1 MTMNIL
7 LVGSG
12 AREHTIAWKLRQSP
26 RVEELL
32 VAPGNAG
39 TAQIAR
45 NLPQTKANDI
55 EGIVRAAREHK
66 VHLVVV
72 GPEEPLTL
80 GLVDRLTAEGIA
92 AFGPS
97 KAAAHLEGSKA
108 FCKELCQRHGI
119 PHARGASF
127 TSRDDA
133 RAYLREF
140 DRVPVVKASGLAA
153 GKGAI
158 VCETQEEALQ
168 AIDRMLVEGVFGE
181 AGRTVVIEERLSGPE
196 ISVFAFTDGRT
207 VVPMV
212 PACDYKRA
220 FDGDEGPNTGG
231 MGSFSQPAWYD
242 AALAETV
249 RTRILEPAVRGMEAE
264 GRPYRGVLYG
274 GLMITADG
282 PKVLEFNC
290 RFGDPEAQVTLPRLK
305 SDLAVILWAVATDQL
320 HKADVQWSDEACV
333 GVVMAS
339 GGYPD
344 EYDTGFPIAGL
355 SSVEEDALIFH
366 AGTRLDE
373 EGGVV
378 TSGGRV
384 LTVAALG
391 ASLSEARGKAYR
403 NVQRIHF
410 SKCHY
415 RRDIAAPSQQA
426 VAE

>member
-1 MTMNIL
+1 MNVL

-12 AREHTIAWKLRQSP
+12 AREHTIAWKVRQSP

-108 FCKELCQRHGI
+108 FCKELCQRYGI

-220 FDGDEGPNTGG
+220 FDADAGPNTGG

-249 RTRILEPAVRGMEAE
+249 RTAILEPAVRGMEAE

-274 GLMITADG
+274 GLMITNDG

-355 SSVEEDALIFH
+355 SSVDEDALVFH

-415 RRDIAAPSQQA
+415 RRDIAAPAQGA
-426 VAE
+426 VRE

>member
-1 MTMNIL
+1 MNIL
-7 LVGSG
+7 LVGGG

-26 RVEELL
+26 RVDELL

-39 TAQIAR
+39 TARIAR
-45 NLPQTKANDI
+45 NLPQIKANDL
-55 EGIVRAAREHK
+55 EGIVQATREHK
-66 VHLVVV
+66 IDLVVV
-72 GPEEPLTL
+72 GPEEPLVL
-80 GLVDRLTAEGIA
+80 GLVDRLAAEGIA
-92 AFGPS
+92 AFGSS
-97 KAAAHLEGSKA
+97 KAASHLEGSKA
-108 FCKELCQRHGI
+108 FCKELCQRYGI

-133 RAYLREF
+133 RSYLKEF
-140 DRVPVVKASGLAA
+140 DQVPVVKASGLAA

-158 VCETQEEALQ
+158 ICETQEEALQ
-168 AIDRMLVEGVFGE
+168 TIDRMISESVFGE
-181 AGRTVVIEERLSGPE
+181 AGRTVVIEERLSGRE
-196 ISVFAFTDGRT
+196 ISVFAFADGRT

-212 PACDYKRA
+212 PACDYKRV

-231 MGSFSQPAWYD
+231 MGSFSQPPWYD
-242 AALAETV
+242 AALAETI
-249 RTRILEPAVRGMEAE
+249 RTAILEPAVRGMEAE

-274 GLMITADG
+274 GLMVTADG

-305 SDLAVILWAVATDQL
+305 SDLADILWAVATDSL
-320 HKADVQWSDEACV
+320 HEVDVQWSDEACV

-339 GGYPD
+339 GGYPG
-344 EYDTGFPIAGL
+344 EYETGFPIAGL
-355 SSVEEDALIFH
+355 SSVEEDALVFH

-391 ASLSEARGKAYR
+391 ASLNEARGKAYR
-403 NVQRIHF
+403 NLQHIHF
-410 SKCHY
+410 SRCHY
-415 RRDIAAPSQQA
+415 RRDIAAPSQEA
-426 VAE
+426 VVD

>member
-1 MTMNIL
+1 MNIL
-7 LVGSG
+7 LVGGG

-26 RVEELL
+26 RVDELL

-45 NLPQTKANDI
+45 NLPGTRANDI
-55 EGIVRAAREHK
+55 EGIGRAAREHK
-66 VHLVVV
+66 IDLVVV

-80 GLVDRLTAEGIA
+80 GLVDRLAAEGIA
-92 AFGPS
+92 AFGPN

-133 RAYLREF
+133 RTYLMQF

-158 VCETQEEALQ
+158 VCETQDEALR
-168 AIDRMLVEGVFGE
+168 AIDRMMSEGVFGE
-181 AGRTVVIEERLSGPE
+181 AGRTVVIEERLSGRE

-231 MGSFSQPAWYD
+231 MGSYSQPAWYD
-242 AALAETV
+242 AALAETI
-249 RTRILEPAVRGMEAE
+249 RTAILQPAVRGMEAE

-274 GLMITADG
+274 GLMITDDG

-305 SDLAVILWAVATDQL
+305 SDLADILWAVATDSL
-320 HKADVQWSDEACV
+320 HAVDVQWSDEACV
-333 GVVMAS
+333 GVVIAS

-344 EYDTGFPIAGL
+344 KYDTGFPIAGL
-355 SSVEEDALIFH
+355 GSVDEDALVFH

-391 ASLSEARGKAYR
+391 TSLSEARGKAYR
-403 NVQRIHF
+403 NVQHIHF
-410 SKCHY
+410 SRCHY
-415 RRDIAAPSQQA
+415 RRDIAAPSQGA
-426 VAE
+426 VVE

>member
-1 MTMNIL
+1 MNIL
-7 LVGSG
+7 LVGGG

-26 RVEELL
+26 RVDELL

-39 TAQIAR
+39 TARIAR
-45 NLPQTKANDI
+45 NLPQIKANDLD
-55 EGIVRAAREHK
+55 GIAQAAREHK
-66 VHLVVV
+66 VELVVI
-72 GPEEPLTL
+72 GPEEPLVL
-80 GLVDRLTAEGIA
+80 GLADRLAAEGVA
-92 AFGPS
+92 AFGTS
-97 KAAAHLEGSKA
+97 KAASHLEGSKA
-108 FCKELCQRHGI
+108 FCKELCQRYGI

-133 RAYLREF
+133 RDYLKQF
-140 DRVPVVKASGLAA
+140 DHVPVVKASGLAA

-158 VCETQEEALQ
+158 ICETQEEALET
-168 AIDRMLVEGVFGE
+168 IDRMMIEAVFGE
-181 AGRTVVIEERLSGPE
+181 AGRTVVIEEHLSGRE

-212 PACDYKRA
+212 PACDYKRV

-242 AALAETV
+242 ATLAETV
-249 RTRILEPAVRGMEAE
+249 RTTILEPTVRGMEAE

-274 GLMITADG
+274 GLIVTDDG

-305 SDLAVILWAVATDQL
+305 SDLADILWAVATDSL
-320 HKADVQWSDEACV
+320 HEVDVQWSDEACV

-339 GGYPD
+339 GGYPG
-344 EYDTGFPIAGL
+344 EYETGFPIAGL
-355 SSVEEDALIFH
+355 SSVEEDALVFH

-391 ASLSEARGKAYR
+391 ANLNEARGKAYR
-403 NVQRIHF
+403 NIQHIHF
-410 SKCHY
+410 SHCHS
-415 RRDIAAPSQQA
+415 RKDSAAPSQGA
-426 VAE
+426 VGE

>member
-1 MTMNIL
+1 MTMNVL

-12 AREHTIAWKLRQSP
+12 AREHTIAWKVRQSP

-108 FCKELCQRHGI
+108 FCKELCQRYGI

-158 VCETQEEALQ
+158 VCETQDEALQ

-220 FDGDEGPNTGG
+220 FDADAGPNTGG

-249 RTRILEPAVRGMEAE
+249 RTAILEPAVRGMEAE

-274 GLMITADG
+274 GLMITNDG

-355 SSVEEDALIFH
+355 SSVDEDALVFH

-415 RRDIAAPSQQA
+415 RRDIAAPAQGA
-426 VAE
+426 VRE

>member
-1 MTMNIL
+1 
-7 LVGSG
+7 
-12 AREHTIAWKLRQSP
+12 
-26 RVEELL
+26 
-32 VAPGNAG
+32 
-39 TAQIAR
+39 
-45 NLPQTKANDI
+45 
-55 EGIVRAAREHK
+55 
-66 VHLVVV
+66 VVV

-97 KAAAHLEGSKA
+97 KAAAELEGSKA
-108 FCKELCQRHGI
+108 FCKELCQRYGI

-249 RTRILEPAVRGMEAE
+249 RTAILEPAVRGMEAE

-305 SDLAVILWAVATDQL
+305 SDLALILWAVATDQL
-320 HKADVQWSDEACV
+320 HLADVQWSDDACV
-333 GVVMAS
+333 GVVLAS

-344 EYDTGFPIAGL
+344 KYDTGFPIVGL
-355 SSVEEDALIFH
+355 SSVDEDALVFH

-403 NVQRIHF
+403 NVQHIHF
-410 SKCHY
+410 SRCHY
-415 RRDIAAPSQQA
+415 RKDIAAPSQQA
-426 VAE
+426 VVE

>member
-1 MTMNIL
+1 MNIL

-26 RVEELL
+26 RVDELL

-45 NLPQTKANDI
+45 NLPDVKANDI
-55 EGIVRAAREHK
+55 EGIVRAAHEHK

-92 AFGPS
+92 AFGPN
-97 KAAAHLEGSKA
+97 KAAAELEGSKA
-108 FCKELCQRHGI
+108 FCKQLCQRYGI

-133 RAYLREF
+133 RAYLAEF
-140 DRVPVVKASGLAA
+140 DQVPVVKASGLAA

-181 AGRTVVIEERLSGPE
+181 AGRTVVIEERLSGRE

-249 RTRILEPAVRGMEAE
+249 RTAILEPAVRGMEAE

-274 GLMITADG
+274 GLMVTADG
-282 PKVLEFNC
+282 PKALEFNC

-305 SDLAVILWAVATDQL
+305 SDLALILWAVATDQL
-320 HKADVQWSDEACV
+320 HLADVQWSNEACV

-339 GGYPD
+339 GGYPG
-344 EYDTGFPIAGL
+344 EYDTGFPIVGL
-355 SSVEEDALIFH
+355 SSVEEDALVFH

-391 ASLSEARGKAYR
+391 ANLSEARGNAYR
-403 NVQRIHF
+403 NVQHIHF
-410 SKCHY
+410 SRCHY
-415 RRDIAAPSQQA
+415 RRDIAAPSQGA
-426 VAE
+426 VVE

>member
-1 MTMNIL
+1 MNIL
-7 LVGSG
+7 LVGGG

-26 RVEELL
+26 RVDDLL

-39 TAQIAR
+39 TARVAR
-45 NLPQTKANDI
+45 NLPQIKANDL
-55 EGIVRAAREHK
+55 EGIAQAAREHN
-66 VHLVVV
+66 VELVVV

-80 GLVDRLTAEGIA
+80 GIIDRLAADGIA
-92 AFGPS
+92 AFGSS
-97 KAAAHLEGSKA
+97 KAASHLEGSKA
-108 FCKELCQRHGI
+108 FCKELCQRYGI

-127 TSRDDA
+127 TSPYDA
-133 RAYLREF
+133 CNYLKEF
-140 DRVPVVKASGLAA
+140 DHVPVVKASGLAA

-158 VCETQEEALQ
+158 ICETQEEALET
-168 AIDRMLVEGVFGE
+168 IDRMMIEAVFGE
-181 AGRTVVIEERLSGPE
+181 AGRTVVIEEHLSGRE

-212 PACDYKRA
+212 PACDYKRV

-242 AALAETV
+242 ATLAETI
-249 RTRILEPAVRGMEAE
+249 RTSILEPTVRGMEAE

-274 GLMITADG
+274 GLIVTDDG

-305 SDLAVILWAVATDQL
+305 SDLAEVLWAVATDRL
-320 HKADVQWSDEACV
+320 HEVDVQWSDEACV

-339 GGYPD
+339 GGYPG
-344 EYDTGFPIAGL
+344 EYETGFPIAGL
-355 SSVEEDALIFH
+355 SSVEEDTLVFH

-391 ASLSEARGKAYR
+391 ANLNEARGKAYR
-403 NVQRIHF
+403 NIQLIHF
-410 SKCHY
+410 SRCHY
-415 RRDIAAPSQQA
+415 RKDIAAPAQEA
-426 VAE
+426 TAE

>member
-1 MTMNIL
+1 
-7 LVGSG
+7 
-12 AREHTIAWKLRQSP
+12 
-26 RVEELL
+26 
-32 VAPGNAG
+32 
-39 TAQIAR
+39 
-45 NLPQTKANDI
+45 
-55 EGIVRAAREHK
+55 
-66 VHLVVV
+66 
-72 GPEEPLTL
+72 
-80 GLVDRLTAEGIA
+80 
-92 AFGPS
+92 
-97 KAAAHLEGSKA
+97 
-108 FCKELCQRHGI
+108 
-119 PHARGASF
+119 
-127 TSRDDA
+127 
-133 RAYLREF
+133 
-140 DRVPVVKASGLAA
+140 
-153 GKGAI
+153 
-158 VCETQEEALQ
+158 
-168 AIDRMLVEGVFGE
+168 MLVEGVFGE

-220 FDGDEGPNTGG
+220 FDSDEGPNTGG

-242 AALAETV
+242 ATLAETV

-274 GLMITADG
+274 GLMVTADG

-290 RFGDPEAQVTLPRLK
+290 RFGDPEAQVTLPRLE

-320 HKADVQWSDEACV
+320 HKADVQWSNEACV

-344 EYDTGFPIAGL
+344 EYDTGFPIVGL
-355 SSVEEDALIFH
+355 SSVEEDALVFH

-403 NVQRIHF
+403 NVQHIHF

-415 RRDIAAPSQQA
+415 RRDIAAPAQGA
-426 VAE
+426 VRE

>member
-1 MTMNIL
+1 MNIL

-26 RVEELL
+26 RVDELL

-45 NLPQTKANDI
+45 NLPGIKANDL
-55 EGIVRAAREHK
+55 EGIARAAREHK
-66 VHLVVV
+66 VDLVVV

-92 AFGPS
+92 AFGPN

-108 FCKELCQRHGI
+108 FCKELCQRYGI

-127 TSRDDA
+127 TSPTDA
-133 RAYLREF
+133 RTYLMQF
-140 DRVPVVKASGLAA
+140 DQVPVVKASGLAA

-168 AIDRMLVEGVFGE
+168 AIDRMLSEGAFGE
-181 AGRTVVIEERLSGPE
+181 AGRTVVIEERLSGRE
-196 ISVFAFTDGRT
+196 ISVFAFTDGRA

-242 AALAETV
+242 AVLAETV
-249 RTRILEPAVRGMEAE
+249 RTAILEPAVRGMEAE

-274 GLMITADG
+274 GLMVTDDG

-305 SDLAVILWAVATDQL
+305 SDLADILWAVATDRL
-320 HKADVQWSDEACV
+320 HAVDVQWSDEACV

-344 EYDTGFPIAGL
+344 KYDTGFPIAGL
-355 SSVEEDALIFH
+355 GSVEEDALVFH

-378 TSGGRV
+378 SSGGRV

-403 NVQRIHF
+403 NIQHIHF
-410 SKCHY
+410 SRCHY
-415 RRDIAAPSQQA
+415 RRDIAAPSQGA
-426 VAE
+426 VVE

>member
-1 MTMNIL
+1 MNIL

-26 RVEELL
+26 RVDELL

-45 NLPQTKANDI
+45 NLPQVKANDL
-55 EGIVRAAREHK
+55 EGIAQAARQHK
-66 VHLVVV
+66 VDLVVI

-80 GLVDRLTAEGIA
+80 GIVDRLAAEGIA

-97 KAAAHLEGSKA
+97 QAAAHLEGSKA
-108 FCKELCQRHGI
+108 FCKELCQRYGI

-127 TSRDDA
+127 TDPDKA
-133 RAYLREF
+133 RAYLKEF
-140 DRVPVVKASGLAA
+140 DHVPVVKASGLAA

-158 VCETQEEALQ
+158 VCESYDEALE
-168 AIDRMLVEGVFGE
+168 AIDRMMVEGAFGE
-181 AGRTVVIEERLSGPE
+181 AGRTVVIEERLSGRE

-212 PACDYKRA
+212 PACDYKRV

-249 RTRILEPAVRGMEAE
+249 RTAILEPAVRGMAAE

-274 GLMITADG
+274 GLMVGDDG

-305 SDLAVILWAVATDQL
+305 SDLADILWAVATDRL
-320 HKADVQWSDEACV
+320 HEVDVHWSDEACV

-339 GGYPD
+339 GGYPG
-344 EYDTGFPIAGL
+344 EYETGFPIAGL
-355 SSVEEDALIFH
+355 SSVEEDALVFH
-366 AGTRLDE
+366 AGTRLDDQ
-373 EGGVV
+373 GQVV

-391 ASLSEARGKAYR
+391 ANLSEARVKAYR
-403 NVQRIHF
+403 NIQHIHF
-410 SKCHY
+410 TKCHY
-415 RRDIAAPSQQA
+415 RCDIAAPAQG
-426 VAE
+426 VVVE

>member
-1 MTMNIL
+1 MNIL
-7 LVGSG
+7 LVGGG

-26 RVEELL
+26 RVDELL

-45 NLPQTKANDI
+45 NLPDVKANDI
-55 EGIVRAAREHK
+55 ESIVRAAHEHK

-97 KAAAHLEGSKA
+97 KAAAELEGSKA
-108 FCKELCQRHGI
+108 FCKELCQRYGI

-133 RAYLREF
+133 RAYLAEF

-181 AGRTVVIEERLSGPE
+181 AGRTVVIEERLSGRE

-249 RTRILEPAVRGMEAE
+249 RTAILEPAVRGMEAE

-274 GLMITADG
+274 GLMVTNDG
-282 PKVLEFNC
+282 PKALEFNC

-305 SDLAVILWAVATDQL
+305 SDLALILWAVATDQL
-320 HKADVQWSDEACV
+320 HLADVQWSNEACV

-344 EYDTGFPIAGL
+344 KYDTGFPIVGL
-355 SSVEEDALIFH
+355 SSVEEDALVFH
-366 AGTRLDE
+366 AGARLDE

-403 NVQRIHF
+403 NVQHIHF
-410 SKCHY
+410 SRCHY
-415 RRDIAAPSQQA
+415 RRDIAAPSQGA
-426 VAE
+426 VVE